1 MAGVS
6 QCLGCASRALEDTGP
21 VAFWNLDRKGPA
33 CHFQHDGV
41 LEEGPTCRRRSTA
54 HQQGCSPSIA
64 AFSNTITSWHGV
76 LAWRAT
82 KKPEAVCRGEH
93 EAPPHPL
100 RCRSPQ
106 KAPANAFVTADFGRL
121 CASGSE
127 TSRTGSSN
135 GRHKLNIFR
144 GQQG

>member
-6 QCLGCASRALEDTGP
+6 QRLGCASRALEDTGP
-21 VAFWNLDRKGPA
+21 VTFWSLDRKGPA

-54 HQQGCSPSIA
+54 HQQGCSPGIA

-82 KKPEAVCRGEH
+82 KKPEAVYRGEH
-93 EAPPHPL
+93 EAPPHPWEGRGVHVVAQL
-100 RCRSPQ
+100 R
-106 KAPANAFVTADFGRL
+106 PAQTLQPAESTSQRL
-121 CASGSE
+121 CHS
-127 TSRTGSSN
+127 
-135 GRHKLNIFR
+135 
-144 GQQG
+144 